1 MTSFLLLIHGREAR
15 DLSPQQLGAHLA
27 EWNTWIDGLRSCG
40 RLKDAAPL
48 VEGVRAVRAGAVT
61 DGPFAET
68 KDIVSGYLL
77 LRAEDLTQVTTIA
90 RGCPALGLGGWVEV
104 RELEA
109 G

>member
-1 MTSFLLLIHGREAR
+1 MTDYLVLIHGREAR

-27 EWNTWIDGLRSCG
+27 RWNAWIEELRAQA

-48 VEGVRAVRAGAVT
+48 AEEVRCLRAGQVT

-68 KDIVSGYLL
+68 KDIVSGYLVL
-77 LRAEDLTQVTTIA
+77 TAEDLNAATVIA
-90 RGCPALGLGGWVEV
+90 QGCPAFEVGGWVEV
-104 RELEA
+104 REIEA